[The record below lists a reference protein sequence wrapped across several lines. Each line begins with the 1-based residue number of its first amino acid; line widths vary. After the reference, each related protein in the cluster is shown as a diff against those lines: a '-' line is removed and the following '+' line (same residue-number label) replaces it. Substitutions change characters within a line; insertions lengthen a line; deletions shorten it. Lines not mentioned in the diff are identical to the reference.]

1 MRCHSLL
8 LLLALLLSMLVAGTE
23 SWPALRPYE
32 VRCSKEAKESFL
44 ELKLHFYIGECHVL

>member
-1 MRCHSLL
+1 
-8 LLLALLLSMLVAGTE
+8 MLVAGTE

-44 ELKLHFYIGECHVL
+44 ELKLHFYIGECHMFVKLNDELKSSDVK